1 MILDDLV
8 AATKRRM
15 KREQAT
21 ISLAEMQA
29 KAAATPTKDPQ
40 LVYDRF
46 NAPGIH
52 LIGEVKKASPSKG
65 LIAENFPY
73 LEIAK
78 DYDQHGV
85 SAISVLT
92 EPDYFKGD
100 IHYLKDIAAAVNV
113 PVLRKDF
120 VVDPYMLYQA
130 KAAGASIV
138 LLIVA
143 ILSDQQ
149 LKDYF
154 KLAHDLG
161 LAALV
166 EAHDEQELQ
175 RALAVGAKLIG
186 VNNRD
191 LRTFN
196 VSLNNSLKLRKLV
209 PDNIAFVAESGIHT
223 RDDVKVM
230 EANHVNGIL
239 IGEALMTAPDK
250 AKKITQL
257 LGVWWHDANQNLWV
271 NARTRYASD

>member
-8 AATKRRM
+8 AATKRRLQREKAIISVDDM
-15 KREQAT
+15 K
-21 ISLAEMQA
+21 A

-40 LVYDRF
+40 AVYDRF

-65 LIAENFPY
+65 LIAKQFPY
-73 LEIAK
+73 LEIAE
-78 DYDQHGV
+78 DYDRHGV

-100 IHYLKDIAAAVNV
+100 IHYLQEIAANVNV

-154 KLAHDLG
+154 KLAHELG

-175 RALAVGAKLIG
+175 RAVNVGAQLIG

-191 LRTFN
+191 LRTFD
-196 VSLNNSLKLRKLV
+196 VSLNNSIKLRKLV
-209 PDNIAFVAESGIHT
+209 PNNIAFVAESGIHT

-230 EANHVNGIL
+230 EANHMNGIL

-250 AKKITQL
+250 AEKITQL
-257 LGVWWHDANQNLWV
+257 LGV
-271 NARTRYASD
+271 

>member
-8 AATKRRM
+8 AATTRRLE
-15 KREQAT
+15 REQQLE
-21 ISLAEMQA
+21 SLTDVKAWAA
-29 KAAATPTKDPQ
+29 KAETKNPQ

-65 LIAENFPY
+65 LIASDFPY
-73 LEIAK
+73 LEIAR
-78 DYDQHGV
+78 DYDQNGV

-100 IHYLKDIAAAVNV
+100 IHYLQEIAAAVSV

-120 VVDPYMLYQA
+120 VISDYMLYQA

-143 ILSDQQ
+143 ILTDEQ
-149 LKDYF
+149 LHEYLT
-154 KLAHDLG
+154 LAHQLG

-166 EAHDEQELQ
+166 EAHDENEIK
-175 RALAVGAKLIG
+175 RALAAGAKMIG

-191 LRTFN
+191 LKTFT
-196 VSLNNSLKLRKLV
+196 VSLDNSLRLRQLV
-209 PDNIAFVAESGIHT
+209 PTDIAFIAESGIHN
-223 RDDVKVM
+223 REDVQTL
-230 EANHVNGIL
+230 EAHHVNGIL
-239 IGEALMTAPDK
+239 IGEALMTSPDK
-250 AKKITQL
+250 ADKIEQL
-257 LGVWWHDANQNLWV
+257 LGV
-271 NARTRYASD
+271 